1 MLLFHFSFSVLV
13 CLLLEWNLPTASETV
28 CLYPSSAPPP
38 NNLSAHVG
46 LFQYFLSVQPI
57 YYFFFVTYGVE
68 TQNRPIPSING
79 PAPVQPAPRDGPNSR
94 WLLRTGTGPAPAP
107 PVQFPNSRIR
117 SAGASCGP
125 ERERNPTRRTGSASF
140 SSPRF
145 ASAVPPHPPSR
156 RLTWQRPCPPPASA
170 RRAPLQRPSHA
181 DLGPVARRCASGIA
195 PSRPS
200 LPPAAPRRRGCLTTV
215 GTPAA
220 ASPEQDCV
228 SLPPSPLHLYGVSL
242 YRRCCVPC
250 LTQRRRSAPYG
261 GVCWLPVPP
270 RSSPGL
276 IRRHVSNLPLRFMQR
291 CWRFDVHW
299 PLSVSGRRACSVN
312 GLFGQNCASEC
323 ASDLV

>member
-57 YYFFFVTYGVE
+57 YYFFCHLRCGNTKQADSFPKWACSCPARSPRWAKFAVAA
-68 TQNRPIPSING
+68 QNRNR
-79 PAPVQPAPRDGPNSR
+79 PRAGAARPGSK
-94 WLLRTGTGPAPAP
+94 LAH
-107 PVQFPNSRIR
+107 R

>member
-145 ASAVPPHPPSR
+145 ASAPSSFPTPHMATAVPAAC
-156 RLTWQRPCPPPASA
+156 L
-170 RRAPLQRPSHA
+170 RAPCSSPA
-181 DLGPVARRCASGIA
+181 AVARRLGAGG
-195 PSRPS
+195 PS
-200 LPPAAPRRRGCLTTV
+200 LRKRHCAVAPVAAACGPAPPRMLDNGWYPRRRF
-215 GTPAA
+215 
-220 ASPEQDCV
+220 S
-228 SLPPSPLHLYGVSL
+228 
-242 YRRCCVPC
+242 
-250 LTQRRRSAPYG
+250 
-261 GVCWLPVPP
+261 
-270 RSSPGL
+270 
-276 IRRHVSNLPLRFMQR
+276 
-291 CWRFDVHW
+291 
-299 PLSVSGRRACSVN
+299 
-312 GLFGQNCASEC
+312 
-323 ASDLV
+323 

>member
-1 MLLFHFSFSVLV
+1 MG
-13 CLLLEWNLPTASETV
+13 LLL
-28 CLYPSSAPPP
+28 SSPP
-38 NNLSAHVG
+38 
-46 LFQYFLSVQPI
+46 
-57 YYFFFVTYGVE
+57 
-68 TQNRPIPSING
+68 
-79 PAPVQPAPRDGPNSR
+79 PRDGPSSQ

-107 PVQFPNSRIR
+107 PVQVPNSRIGR
-117 SAGASCGP
+117 LPPRRVDQKGSEILLGARGP
-125 ERERNPTRRTGSASF
+125 QAFRRLDSL
-140 SSPRF
+140 
-145 ASAVPPHPPSR
+145 PPHPPSR

-195 PSRPS
+195 PSPPS

-276 IRRHVSNLPLRFMQR
+276 IRRHVSNLLLRFMQR